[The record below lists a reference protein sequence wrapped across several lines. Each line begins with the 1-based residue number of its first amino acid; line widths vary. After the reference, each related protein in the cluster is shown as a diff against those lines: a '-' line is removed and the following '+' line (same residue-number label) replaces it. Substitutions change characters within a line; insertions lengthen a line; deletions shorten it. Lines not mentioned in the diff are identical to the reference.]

1 MNQSFQTIAR
11 LVLSGIAITSQILT
25 QPHALSADNAN
36 PSHRGIT
43 AHRGNSGMFPENTL
57 PAFENA
63 IELGVDWIE
72 LDLFL
77 TKDQQLVVIHD
88 QTTERTGNRALDV
101 TKSTLQEIQ
110 SVDVANDF
118 RNRHKLSISDC
129 PPQHVPQLEDVLNLV
144 MRQNRTRVSIQPKVD
159 CVAKAV
165 EVIQKMGAENL
176 VGFNDGN
183 LKLMIKAKQLAPD
196 ATIFWD
202 RGVNT
207 NINEDIQTATQY
219 RFHALIYQDQGISL
233 EKINRTKMAGLN
245 VGAWTVND
253 PDRIRELLRM
263 GVNRIYTDY
272 PQRMI
277 KIIQE
282 ENRPERQ

>member
-1 MNQSFQTIAR
+1 
-11 LVLSGIAITSQILT
+11 
-25 QPHALSADNAN
+25 
-36 PSHRGIT
+36 
-43 AHRGNSGMFPENTL
+43 
-57 PAFENA
+57 
-63 IELGVDWIE
+63 
-72 LDLFL
+72 
-77 TKDQQLVVIHD
+77 
-88 QTTERTGNRALDV
+88 
-101 TKSTLQEIQ
+101 
-110 SVDVANDF
+110 
-118 RNRHKLSISDC
+118 
-129 PPQHVPQLEDVLNLV
+129 
-144 MRQNRTRVSIQPKVD
+144 
-159 CVAKAV
+159 
-165 EVIQKMGAENL
+165 

-207 NINEDIQTATQY
+207 HVNEDIQTATQY

-282 ENRPERQ
+282 ENRSERQ

>member
-282 ENRPERQ
+282 ENRPERL

>member
-88 QTTERTGNRALDV
+88 QTTERTGDRALDV

-129 PPQHVPQLEDVLNLV
+129 PPQHIPQLEDVLNLV

-282 ENRPERQ
+282 ENRPERL

>member
-11 LVLSGIAITSQILT
+11 LVLSGIAITSQIVA
-25 QPHALSADNAN
+25 QPYALSADNAN

-88 QTTERTGNRALDV
+88 QTTERTGDRALDV

-129 PPQHVPQLEDVLNLV
+129 PPQHIPQLEDVLNLV

-165 EVIQKMGAENL
+165 KVIQKMGAENL

-282 ENRPERQ
+282 ENRPERL

>member
-207 NINEDIQTATQY
+207 HVNEDIQTATQY

-282 ENRPERQ
+282 ENRSERQ

>member
-11 LVLSGIAITSQILT
+11 LVLSGIAITSQIVA
-25 QPHALSADNAN
+25 QPYALSADNAN

-88 QTTERTGNRALDV
+88 QTTERTGDRALDV
-101 TKSTLQEIQ
+101 TKSTLQEVQ

-129 PPQHVPQLEDVLNLV
+129 PPQHIPQLEDVLNLV

-277 KIIQE
+277 QIIQE
-282 ENRPERQ
+282 ENRPERL

>member
-11 LVLSGIAITSQILT
+11 LVLSGIAITSQIVA
-25 QPHALSADNAN
+25 QPYALSADNAN

-88 QTTERTGNRALDV
+88 QTTERTGDRALDV

-129 PPQHVPQLEDVLNLV
+129 PPQHIPQLEDVLNLV

-183 LKLMIKAKQLAPD
+183 LKLMIKAKKLAPD

-282 ENRPERQ
+282 ENRPERL

>member
-129 PPQHVPQLEDVLNLV
+129 PPQHIPQLEDVLNLV

>member
-207 NINEDIQTATQY
+207 HVNEDIQTATQY